1 MAKDVAR
8 RELDQ
13 GGFRISNL
21 GDPQSPRRCNQD
33 GQHDR
38 SAGECHD
45 GIGWQSVFAAPADHV
60 HPIASNHYPYVLGFS
75 GFDGAVAGRGPAE
88 TPGCTSF
95 PSHSPR
101 CHWAVWSATLAA
113 AVEVDSGTATF
124 NLRLGP
130 TPDVVDGVLLTTI
143 TTVSATFE
151 AQAFSSDAFSRPDV
165 ETFLKVTAAND
176 NAAATCRIKNKTV
189 VLHSV

>member
-1 MAKDVAR
+1 MVRDVAQR
-8 RELDQ
+8 DLDQ
-13 GGFRISNL
+13 AGFRISDL
-21 GDPQSPRRCNQD
+21 GTPTAAGDATKTDNTTVPLANATTGSPGQS
-33 GQHDR
+33 
-38 SAGECHD
+38 
-45 GIGWQSVFAAPADHV
+45 FLAAPADHV

-75 GFDGAVAGRGPAE
+75 DLTEQSQAGPEETLVAQ
-88 TPGCTSF
+88 F
-95 PSHSPR
+95 PVAFAALPLGSL
-101 CHWAVWSATLAA
+101 VATLAA

-130 TPDVVDGVLLTTI
+130 NPDVADGVLLTTI
-143 TTVSATFE
+143 TTVSGTFE
-151 AQAFSSDAFSRPDV
+151 AKAFSSDPFSRPDV

>member
-1 MAKDVAR
+1 MAKDVAQ

-21 GDPQSPRRCNQD
+21 GDPQSQGDATKTDNTTVPLANATT
-33 GQHDR
+33 G
-38 SAGECHD
+38 SAG
-45 GIGWQSVFAAPADHV
+45 QSVLAAPADHV
-60 HPIASNHYPYVLGFS
+60 HPIASNHYPYALGFS
-75 GFDGAVAGRGPAE
+75 DLTEQSQAGPDETLVAQ
-88 TPGCTSF
+88 F
-95 PSHSPR
+95 PVAFAALPLGSL
-101 CHWAVWSATLAA
+101 VATLAA

-130 TPDVVDGVLLTTI
+130 TPDVVDGILLTTI
-143 TTVSATFE
+143 TTVSGAFE
-151 AQAFSSDAFSRPDV
+151 VKAFSSDAFARPDV